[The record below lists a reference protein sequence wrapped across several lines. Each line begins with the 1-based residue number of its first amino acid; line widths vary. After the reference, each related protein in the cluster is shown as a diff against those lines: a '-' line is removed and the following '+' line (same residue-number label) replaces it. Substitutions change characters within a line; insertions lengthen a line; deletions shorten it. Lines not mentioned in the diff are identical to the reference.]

1 MTLKEITV
9 RNAKP
14 KDKKYRVF
22 DGEGLYLEVWEFD
35 TNNPKNYGYV
45 RSGGL
50 AGNGIDGGIYQKAE
64 QDAEYVT
71 FYVMVEDLQA
81 YLDKAMSL
89 GGTVLV
95 PPTAIPGGGGR
106 FAMFA
111 DPEGNRIGIYQ

>member
-1 MTLKEITV
+1 MKNVCHWEIA
-9 RNAKP
+9 AKDAAALQSFYG
-14 KDKKYRVF
+14 KLF
-22 DGEGLYLEVWEFD
+22 DWEFD

-95 PPTAIPGGGGR
+95 PPTAIQGGGGR